1 MIAITLIL
9 LYPLLHISYYI
20 AKKIRINIQQIKK
33 SLEEVS
39 KSNFDEKLGMLSYD
53 EFGELAIYINK
64 IIDKLKELYYSLVY
78 LNKNLEKK
86 VEERTRELQ
95 ESLQK
100 IQELKTQQDADYFL
114 TTLLLK
120 PFVNSYK

>member
-1 MIAITLIL
+1 MITITLIL

-53 EFGELAIYINK
+53 EFGELAIYI
-64 IIDKLKELYYSLVY
+64 
-78 LNKNLEKK
+78 
-86 VEERTRELQ
+86 
-95 ESLQK
+95 
-100 IQELKTQQDADYFL
+100 
-114 TTLLLK
+114 
-120 PFVNSYK
+120 

>member
-1 MIAITLIL
+1 MISITLIL

-78 LNKNLEKK
+78 FNKNLEKK
-86 VEERTRELQ
+86 SRRKNQRTPRIITKN
-95 ESLQK
+95 SRIK
-100 IQELKTQQDADYFL
+100 N
-114 TTLLLK
+114 TTRC
-120 PFVNSYK
+120 